1 MCRDNLSRGNDVMT
15 EDLTRRI
22 NQAISN
28 QEAQAE
34 RLANSG
40 RIILLSIITFLALVN
55 IQSVSFEANVMNFS
69 VLALGYSYG
78 LIVYIRM
85 RHFGYHPFMK
95 YFTSCLDVILVFLL
109 LFLYTRIEIP
119 AVALKNYVFVILYPL
134 IGLTAFRYDKNL
146 TWIAG
151 GLTVIL
157 YIALVCYLYF
167 LNAIELTSGGYERE
181 LFTREVT
188 YIGQA
193 TKLILLIGFIALIG
207 YLAQYSRRLIIK
219 LVRDES
225 TIRQEQEQIQA
236 ELQVASH
243 VQQQF
248 VPRSFPTISG
258 LDLYGIVEQG
268 KFVGGDYC
276 DLIELAHDR
285 VLIVVADVSGNG
297 VPAALI
303 MAEVR
308 ASVHLLA
315 QTEIGLEQLVERLN
329 ILLFE
334 STQKK
339 NFVTFFVAEI
349 DTTKQI
355 ISYVNAGHPSPLIH
369 TDGEIRSLKKG
380 TIPLG
385 VRSILPNM
393 TKQVE
398 EFRIGSTI
406 VSYTDGL
413 LEQFNSQ
420 EEQYGEQ
427 RLCEFFQSNVHLD
440 ARTFVQ
446 HLLEQ
451 VKDFSKGKVLD
462 DDVGL
467 VVVKFLN

>member
-1 MCRDNLSRGNDVMT
+1 M
-15 EDLTRRI
+15 EDLTLRI
-22 NQAISN
+22 NQAITN

-34 RLANSG
+34 RLANNA
-40 RIILLSIITFLALVN
+40 RLILLSIITSLALVN
-55 IQSVSFEANVMNFS
+55 FKSVSFEANVMNFS

-78 LIVYIRM
+78 LLVYFRM
-85 RHFGYHPFMK
+85 RRFGYHSSMK
-95 YFTSCLDVILVFLL
+95 YFTSCFDIILVFLL

-119 AVALKNYVFVILYPL
+119 SVALKNYVYMIVYPL
-134 IGLTAFRYDKNL
+134 IGLTAFRYDRKL
-146 TWIAG
+146 SWTVG

-157 YIALVCYLYF
+157 YLALVLYLY
-167 LNAIELTSGGYERE
+167 LINAIELTSGGYERE

-219 LVRDES
+219 LVSDES

-236 ELQVASH
+236 ELKVASH

-276 DLIELAHDR
+276 DLIEMAHDR

-315 QTEIGLEQLVERLN
+315 QTEIELEQLVERLN

-369 TDGEIRSLKKG
+369 ADGEIRSLKKG

-398 EFRIGSTI
+398 EFRVGSTI

-413 LEQFNSQ
+413 LEQFNLQ
-420 EEQYGEQ
+420 EEQYGEE
-427 RLCEFFQSNVHLD
+427 RLCEFFQSNIRLD
-440 ARTFVQ
+440 AQTFAQ
-446 HLLEQ
+446 RLLEK
-451 VKDFSKGKVLD
+451 VKDFSKGRVLD

-467 VVVKFLN
+467 VVVKYLYK